1 MWELYYQ
8 YNSVKFTMRLI
19 VNKDSGI
26 STQSVILSNYNI
38 KGVIKTYGR
47 NNRFFLFVI
56 WISGQ
61 NTIDKSK

>member
-1 MWELYYQ
+1 
-8 YNSVKFTMRLI
+8 MRLI